1 MADHLLLELVT
12 PQRRVLSVEV
22 VEVRIPGVLGE
33 LGVLPGHTPLLTAL
47 GTGPLAY
54 TQAGVEH
61 RLAVQGGFAEVL
73 PDRVTV
79 LARVAELPAEID
91 LEAASKQLTE
101 AEARLPKA
109 AAEEIDELSDA
120 VRLAAT
126 RLDVGGGRHRSA
138 S

>member
-1 MADHLLLELVT
+1 MADRLLLELVT
-12 PQRRVLSVEV
+12 PERRVLSEEV
-22 VEVRIPGVLGE
+22 VEVRIPGVVGE
-33 LGVLPGHTPLLTAL
+33 LGVLPGHAPLLTAL

-79 LARVAELPAEID
+79 LARVAELPGEID
-91 LEAASKQLTE
+91 LEAARRQLAE

-109 AAEEIDELSDA
+109 VAEDLDEVIDAQRWA
-120 VRLAAT
+120 VT
-126 RLDVGGGRHRSA
+126 RLEVGGGA
-138 S
+138 N

>member
-1 MADHLLLELVT
+1 MADRLLLELVT
-12 PQRRVLSVEV
+12 PERRVLSEEV

-47 GTGPLAY
+47 GTGALAY

-91 LEAASKQLTE
+91 LDAARRQLAE

-109 AAEEIDELSDA
+109 AAEDFDEVNDA
-120 VRLAAT
+120 VRLAVT
-126 RLDVGGGRHRSA
+126 RLEVGGGA
-138 S
+138 N

>member
-1 MADHLLLELVT
+1 MADRLLLELVT
-12 PQRRVLSVEV
+12 PERRVLSEEV
-22 VEVRIPGVLGE
+22 VEVRIPGLLGE

-79 LARVAELPAEID
+79 LAQVAELPAEID
-91 LEAASKQLTE
+91 LEAARRQLAE
-101 AEARLPKA
+101 AEAALPKA
-109 AAEEIDELSDA
+109 AAESIDALNDA
-120 VRLAAT
+120 LRLAVT
-126 RLDVGGGRHRSA
+126 RLEVGGGTN
-138 S
+138 

>member
-1 MADHLLLELVT
+1 VADHLLLELVT
-12 PQRRVLSVEV
+12 PERRVLSEEV

-54 TQAGVEH
+54 TRAGVEH

-79 LARVAELPAEID
+79 LARVAELPGEID
-91 LEAASKQLTE
+91 LNAARRQLAD

-109 AAEEIDELSDA
+109 AAEDFDEVNDA
-120 VRLAAT
+120 VRLAVT
-126 RLDVGGGRHRSA
+126 RLDVGGGTN
-138 S
+138 

>member
-1 MADHLLLELVT
+1 MADRLLLELVT
-12 PQRRVLSVEV
+12 PERRVLSEEV
-22 VEVRIPGVLGE
+22 VEVRIPGVVGE
-33 LGVLPGHTPLLTAL
+33 LGVLPGHAPLLTAL

-79 LARVAELPAEID
+79 LARVAELPGEID
-91 LEAASKQLTE
+91 LEAARRQLAE

-109 AAEEIDELSDA
+109 VAEDLDEVIDA
-120 VRLAAT
+120 QRLAVT
-126 RLDVGGGRHRSA
+126 RLEVGGGTN
-138 S
+138 

>member
-1 MADHLLLELVT
+1 MADRLLLELVT
-12 PQRRVLSVEV
+12 PERRVLSEEV
-22 VEVRIPGVLGE
+22 VEVRIPGVVGE
-33 LGVLPGHTPLLTAL
+33 LGVLPGHAPLLTAL

-79 LARVAELPAEID
+79 LARVAELPGEID
-91 LEAASKQLTE
+91 LEAARRQLAE

-109 AAEEIDELSDA
+109 VAEDLDEVIDA
-120 VRLAAT
+120 QRLAVT
-126 RLDVGGGRHRSA
+126 RLEVGGGA
-138 S
+138 N

>member
-1 MADHLLLELVT
+1 MADRLLLELVT
-12 PQRRVLSVEV
+12 PVRRVLSEEV
-22 VEVRIPGVLGE
+22 VEVRIPGLLGE

-79 LARVAELPAEID
+79 LAQVAELPAEID
-91 LEAASKQLTE
+91 LDAARRQLAE
-101 AEARLPKA
+101 AEAALPKA
-109 AAEEIDELSDA
+109 AAESIDALNDA
-120 VRLAAT
+120 LRLAVT
-126 RLDVGGGRHRSA
+126 RLEVGGGTN
-138 S
+138 

>member
-1 MADHLLLELVT
+1 VADRLLLELVT
-12 PQRRVLSVEV
+12 PERRVLSEEV
-22 VEVRIPGVLGE
+22 VEVRIPGVVGE
-33 LGVLPGHTPLLTAL
+33 LGVLPGHAPLLTAL

-79 LARVAELPAEID
+79 LARVAELPGEID
-91 LEAASKQLTE
+91 LEAARRQLAE

-109 AAEEIDELSDA
+109 VAEDLDEVIDA
-120 VRLAAT
+120 QRLAVT
-126 RLDVGGGRHRSA
+126 RLEVGGGA
-138 S
+138 N

>member
-1 MADHLLLELVT
+1 VADRLLLELVT
-12 PQRRVLSVEV
+12 PERRVLSEEV
-22 VEVRIPGVLGE
+22 VEVRIPGVVGE
-33 LGVLPGHTPLLTAL
+33 LGVLPGHAPLLTAL

-79 LARVAELPAEID
+79 LARVAELPGEID
-91 LEAASKQLTE
+91 LEAARRQLAE

-109 AAEEIDELSDA
+109 VAEDLDEVIDA
-120 VRLAAT
+120 QRLAVT
-126 RLDVGGGRHRSA
+126 RLEVGGGTN
-138 S
+138 

>member
-1 MADHLLLELVT
+1 VAIACWLELVT
-12 PQRRVLSVEV
+12 PERRVLSEEV
-22 VEVRIPGVLGE
+22 VEVRIPGLLGE

-54 TQAGVEH
+54 TKDGVEH
-61 RLAVQGGFAEVL
+61 RLALQGGFAEVL

-91 LEAASKQLTE
+91 LEAASRQLAE
-101 AEARLPKA
+101 AESRLPSA
-109 AAEEIDELSDA
+109 AAEEIDDLTDS

-126 RLDVGGGRHRSA
+126 RLDVGGGA
-138 S
+138 N

>member
-1 MADHLLLELVT
+1 VADRLRLELVT
-12 PQRRVLSVEV
+12 PERRVLSEEV

-54 TQAGVEH
+54 TQGGREH
-61 RLAVQGGFAEVL
+61 RLALQGGFAEVL

-91 LEAASKQLTE
+91 LDAARRQLAE
-101 AEARLPKA
+101 AEAALPKA
-109 AAEEIDELSDA
+109 AAESIDALNDA
-120 VRLAAT
+120 LRLAVT
-126 RLDVGGGRHRSA
+126 RLEVGGGTN
-138 S
+138 

>member
-1 MADHLLLELVT
+1 MVDRLLLELVT
-12 PQRRVLSVEV
+12 PERRVLSEEV
-22 VEVRIPGVLGE
+22 VEVRIPGLLGE

-91 LEAASKQLTE
+91 LEAARKQLAE
-101 AEARLPKA
+101 AEAALPKA
-109 AAEEIDELSDA
+109 AAESIDALNDA
-120 VRLAAT
+120 LRLAVT
-126 RLDVGGGRHRSA
+126 RLEVGGGTN
-138 S
+138 

>member
-1 MADHLLLELVT
+1 MADRLLLELVT
-12 PQRRVLSVEV
+12 PVRRVLSEEV
-22 VEVRIPGVLGE
+22 VEVRIPGLLGE

-79 LARVAELPAEID
+79 LAQVAELPAEID
-91 LEAASKQLTE
+91 LEAARKQLAE
-101 AEARLPKA
+101 AEAALPKA
-109 AAEEIDELSDA
+109 AAESIDALNDA
-120 VRLAAT
+120 LRLAVT
-126 RLDVGGGRHRSA
+126 RLEVGGGTN
-138 S
+138 

>member
-1 MADHLLLELVT
+1 VADRLLLELVT
-12 PQRRVLSVEV
+12 PERRVLSEEV

-47 GTGPLAY
+47 GTGQLAY

-79 LARVAELPAEID
+79 LAQVAELPAEID
-91 LEAASKQLTE
+91 LEAARKQLAE
-101 AEARLPKA
+101 AEAALPKA
-109 AAEEIDELSDA
+109 AAESIDALNDA
-120 VRLAAT
+120 LRLAVT
-126 RLDVGGGRHRSA
+126 RLEVGGGTN
-138 S
+138 